1 MRSRERRGTDSK
13 EGAEAMKNVFVHGL
27 GQTPDSWKPVF
38 SLLDGLWDCVFP
50 DLAAMVSAG
59 EATYAQLYRAFARL
73 CDGLEA
79 PLALCGLSLGGVL
92 SLHYAVEHPER
103 VGSLVLIAPQY
114 KMPKRLLQVQN
125 TLFRLMPRA
134 MFRETGFEKA
144 QFLQLCRS
152 MMELDFSSALSG
164 IACPTLVICGDRD
177 RANRQACKDLARLV
191 KRAELRVVEG
201 AGHELNREAPEK
213 LALLLREFYDRAPE
227 VR

>member
-38 SLLDGLWDCVFP
+38 SLLDGPGDCVFP

-59 EATYAQLYRAFARL
+59 EATYARLYRAFTRL

-103 VGSLVLIAPQY
+103 VDSLVLIAPQY

>member
-1 MRSRERRGTDSK
+1 
-13 EGAEAMKNVFVHGL
+13 MKNVFVHGL

-38 SLLDGLWDCVFP
+38 SLLDGPGDCVFP

-59 EATYAQLYRAFARL
+59 EATYARLYRAFTRL

>member
-27 GQTPDSWKPVF
+27 GQTPDSWRPVF
-38 SLLDGLWDCVFP
+38 SLLDGPGDCVFP

-59 EATYAQLYRAFARL
+59 EATYARLYRAFTRL

-164 IACPTLVICGDRD
+164 IACPTLVICGERD

>member
-1 MRSRERRGTDSK
+1 
-13 EGAEAMKNVFVHGL
+13 MKNVFVHGL

-38 SLLDGLWDCVFP
+38 SLLDGPGDCVFP

-59 EATYAQLYRAFARL
+59 EATYARLYRAFTRL

-164 IACPTLVICGDRD
+164 IACPTSVICGERD

-191 KRAELRVVEG
+191 KSAELRVVEG

>member
-38 SLLDGLWDCVFP
+38 SLLDGPGDCVFP

-59 EATYAQLYRAFARL
+59 EATYARLYRAFTRL

-191 KRAELRVVEG
+191 KRADLRVVEG

>member
-38 SLLDGLWDCVFP
+38 SLLDGPGDCVFP

-59 EATYAQLYRAFARL
+59 EATYARLYRAFTRL

-164 IACPTLVICGDRD
+164 IACPTLVICGERD

>member
-1 MRSRERRGTDSK
+1 
-13 EGAEAMKNVFVHGL
+13 MKNVFVHGL

-38 SLLDGLWDCVFP
+38 SLLDGPGDCVFP

-59 EATYAQLYRAFARL
+59 EATYARLYRAFTRL

-164 IACPTLVICGDRD
+164 IACPTLVICGERD

>member
-1 MRSRERRGTDSK
+1 
-13 EGAEAMKNVFVHGL
+13 MKNVFVHGL

-38 SLLDGLWDCVFP
+38 SLLDGPGDCVFP

-59 EATYAQLYRAFARL
+59 EATYARLYRAFTRL

-114 KMPKRLLQVQN
+114 KMPKRMLQVQN

>member
-38 SLLDGLWDCVFP
+38 SLLDGPGDCVFP

-59 EATYAQLYRAFARL
+59 EATYARLYRAFTRL

-213 LALLLREFYDRAPE
+213 LALLLREFYDRTPE

>member
-1 MRSRERRGTDSK
+1 M
-13 EGAEAMKNVFVHGL
+13 
-27 GQTPDSWKPVF
+27 
-38 SLLDGLWDCVFP
+38 
-50 DLAAMVSAG
+50 
-59 EATYAQLYRAFARL
+59 
-73 CDGLEA
+73 
-79 PLALCGLSLGGVL
+79 L